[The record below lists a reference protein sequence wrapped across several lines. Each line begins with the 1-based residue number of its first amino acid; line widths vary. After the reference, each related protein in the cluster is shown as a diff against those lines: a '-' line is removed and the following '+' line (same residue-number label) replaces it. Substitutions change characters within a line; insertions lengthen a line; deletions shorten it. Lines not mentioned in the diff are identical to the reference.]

1 MESFIEEYI
10 NSTNVEDVNE
20 EVLLERQIS
29 PYATLRPGDLASLL
43 KLHTSLPFPGTGLSK
58 LSRPNVSSSEKLVE
72 EIIEKEAQGLSS
84 DESGD
89 EGEKDEELTDVVCRG
104 DEQNHV
110 PAIYTVRGL
119 RRHEMPVIGEFRFLF
134 ICFYYKL
141 INKLS

>member
-10 NSTNVEDVNE
+10 TSTNVEDVNE

-43 KLHTSLPFPGTGLSK
+43 KLHTSLPFPGTGLNK
-58 LSRPNVSSSEKLVE
+58 LSRPNVSSSEKLLE
-72 EIIEKEAQGLSS
+72 EILEKEAQGLSS

-89 EGEKDEELTDVVCRG
+89 EGEKDEDLINVVCKG

-110 PAIYTVRGL
+110 PAVYTVRGL
-119 RRHEMPVIGEFRFLF
+119 RRHEMPVVGELRCQF
-134 ICFYYKL
+134 IHFYL
-141 INKLS
+141 IF